1 MSALEET
8 VQTFVIEVEQRTTRT
23 YEVDATSPREAEDD
37 YTDRGRL
44 IHSEGHPE
52 EVMQTR
58 IKGLI

>member
-1 MSALEET
+1 MTAPT
-8 VQTFVIEVEQRTTRT
+8 NPIQTFVIEVEQRTTRT

-58 IKGLI
+58 IKGLL